1 MAVNVYEDFDTESF
15 IINNI
20 KLRVNPTDVTLFADN
35 AIYSET
41 YLRSKAVFSFRS
53 KYSRE
58 KVILTLPISISVTD
72 ATNDENAIASRE
84 DGLRLLSQLS
94 NYPFCFVKSSRIKSY
109 VAPLGGVS
117 STDFLMFGIQ
127 QLTLTQDMSMPDIL
141 FLEVHLVFNNFSPLI
156 RDFKFKDFTGLT
168 EYPSQSEMFN
178 QAFAELETNKKDVNL
193 LLTQLKALLNDSVT
207 SGSAYVDGS
216 LPYGVTAVLAP
227 KISEEEE
234 NSLIENSVD
243 YSTLLSETKT
253 FEVTASDGTATYNAD
268 FLSAVDSEEPKTASI
283 QKKKFRVAW
292 TAPSDLSFGGVAA
305 LQRVRIVK
313 YNKLARQYVSAHKHP
328 ILQYM
333 GRQPSTVELVYKV
346 NSSDIYKENVSSI
359 VAAYSHLFNILDMNN
374 LTYPE
379 ATAYNTLKIRSIA
392 AQAIG
397 LASVVPNQKHIS
409 STSNEQG
416 IETFSVSLVESDIED
431 FMKISKPLL
440 GREVAGTSS
449 SNIYKEAVV
458 LAYLEKVGQNTGVVT
473 SKMYSTKF
481 LEVYNSDYKAIY
493 EILFKEM
500 ANTFEAIIS
509 EFSGGA
515 VGGKLV
521 SKGTGYNQIGYV
533 NNNFKNL
540 VNNYTDAVTLT
551 RDLKTV
557 AIVLGAKIRERT
569 VLKNSTKADLS
580 KIAAKTSPIN
590 VEFEGQGTKTII
602 PADNYKRAGIADNS
616 ISVMFTQ
623 IEKLANLGD
632 SAAKASLETH
642 KADSANINDARVTSY
657 TGSNFK
663 EFNLSYLQAE
673 GGGADPMYF
682 VEPYYHMSSNDMFS
696 AYKLVTENFKA
707 SVDDALASTSDLVN
721 ASSQETYNLITPVLT
736 PSDIDEKAYTKE
748 DSTGYHVDAMG
759 RQSEGTLADSY
770 EGTSGGNYG
779 TISGSGSGKEF
790 IDWNAK
796 TGLSA
801 TQLRAKQAIIDTVKK
816 NTRIESKDKANWTV
830 FLIQLAGRES
840 RLGEAISSG
849 TGAKGLFQIVGGT
862 ASSLGYNNNSS
873 DFNAATEAAIK
884 YLITAIKP
892 AAVKKG
898 WTNWVHFYFLY
909 NLGPTGGSKL
919 LTSYY
924 DSTPLDSAGVKQID
938 LQSDENVNSR
948 RITNNRNLVVAYFNL
963 VVNHFAPMNKHLDVK
978 GNSPVERAKE
988 KVDKNVGVKAEAT
1001 KPITYS
1007 REDIQKNFVKV
1018 TYVEKPEEAV
1028 FPHSFFV
1035 SHNGKQYKIQ
1045 IRDILCPY
1053 PTIPNRTMTMK
1064 EYNNRTVVYTRR
1076 PQPFGTDAMNK
1087 MVELTKNGFYVEK
1100 SALVSGSVGFTYAYN
1115 LNYQDIGKLMVE
1127 MGLSFAVNNTQYANI
1142 KSNFYLGRTKQDV
1155 PSTADSAYATLA
1167 KKYSEGDKSIR
1178 FEDFATKGYFKD
1190 NKEDFL
1196 TAERKI
1202 TGAKFKPVVDVRPSS
1217 TVNTYLPF
1225 KNETGTVT
1233 GYFGEWRQKSGRNHF
1248 GIDSIP
1254 SGGAGNLQ
1262 YAAAEGI
1269 VVQKGAAGSAGN
1281 RIRIWHPKIGFSTQY
1296 FHLKDF
1302 KVNQGDRVSAGQAIG
1317 TMGATGGDYGVHSHY
1332 QVGFGN
1338 AATGNLINPW
1348 KTTKLSLIPAYE
1360 GNALGLQTHAAKFLS
1375 NGFYLSHDNKD
1386 LRDTGKM
1393 YKGKGLSTDYFDNSD
1408 YNASTAG
1415 STSTTAGVIST
1426 LKNATGLAKSRGI
1439 PKEFSVY
1446 NEDEIVKRQVANML
1460 FPFRQGLNT
1469 SFPVMKAYITVGT
1482 DNEDLILNDMIR
1494 LAYYFEVDG
1503 LASVRVNCNNDDN
1516 PVDVMVL
1523 TVANPSFT
1531 ATDNY
1536 AVTGKYLTTDM
1547 TSLYGPDEVEWV
1559 ADRIKIKAGTKLH
1572 IRAGYGNNP
1581 NDLTTI
1587 FNGVVTQMSGEKTAT
1602 LQLVCE
1608 GFGRE
1613 LVSTQIN
1620 PTKPEAAGG
1629 EWYNS
1634 STSLIYSKCLL
1645 EDSIVHFGA
1654 KTSFLNT
1661 ALAWLTPFSKEI
1673 QEDDMSD
1680 PEAKRLVTR
1689 FGANPFGDFGIHFT
1703 GGNLRQRLFSNIY
1716 SAEIDVLQP
1725 EFASS
1730 ISNYLSNLLSL
1741 TEKSG
1746 YFYIFEGQ
1754 TPWEAMKEMEYRHPG
1769 TRAKPLFFEDRMT
1782 MFFGLKEQMYIARDL
1797 DSAFMNSVASEK
1809 DDTITTEYLKQRGKR
1824 FDLVTR
1830 FHVATSANNIIS
1842 NGLTLDST
1850 FATGVD
1856 VLYFEDDD
1864 GRIEQKPDGLKSFRM
1879 SLDDDLNYWE
1889 YRYKTVSMPGTHGK
1903 YSSFMYGTTELRK
1916 QAEKMYGGKIT
1927 LIGNPQIKAG
1937 DYMFIDDDT
1946 KKMTGIIKVRE
1957 CIHHYTEEGFITE
1970 ITPGLYIEASSFY
1983 YTTLFTRLG
1992 LTAQAAIALSNFST
2006 ETTALSNSDFNLFY
2020 KTFVESNNNSMLTN
2034 LTETAKNIIYNSGAT
2049 PVAATALGGISMYT
2063 TLRTLHNLGLNSANT
2078 QAAYAYGSKA
2088 YSLAARTSA
2097 SGYKSLT
2104 QTMTLFKNTKN
2115 GKKALDT
2122 FNNLKTTSL
2131 IIRGLANTAKASY
2144 WTAGRMLLV
2153 MGKIRRASA
2162 VLLAI
2167 GSKHPIGFLI
2177 TVIGTFVYK
2186 YVEGLIQESMLTR
2199 QPLILFPINYF
2210 GRPYVAGISG
2220 YTVNSWL
2227 ESKKSNFDRNLGYAS
2242 KLVQEKRVVYPNSA
2256 FSTITGYFSNTGSY
2270 NENIVSGLTTVDDS
2284 SSTKSLGKK

>member
-53 KYSRE
+53 KHARE

-94 NYPFCFVKSSRIKSY
+94 NYPFCFIKSSRIKSY

-117 STDFLMFGIQ
+117 STDFLLFGIQ
-127 QLTLTQDMSMPDIL
+127 QLTLVQDMSMPDVL
-141 FLEVHLVFNNFSPLI
+141 FLEVHLVFNNFAPLL

-168 EYPSQSEMFN
+168 EFPSQSEMFN
-178 QAFAELETNKKDVNL
+178 QAFAELETNKKDVDNL
-193 LLTQLKALLNDSVT
+193 LNQLKALLNDSVI
-207 SGSAYVDGS
+207 SGSAYIDGS

-234 NSLIENSVD
+234 NALVEHAVD
-243 YSTLLSETKT
+243 YSSVLSETKV
-253 FEVTASDGTATYNAD
+253 FEVTASDGSAGYNAD
-268 FLSAVDSEEPKTASI
+268 FLSTVDSEEPKETSI
-283 QKKKFRVAW
+283 HKKKFKVAW

-305 LQRVRIVK
+305 LQRIKIVK
-313 YNKLARQYVSAHKHP
+313 YNKLARQYISAHKHP
-328 ILQYM
+328 VLQYM

-359 VAAYSHLFNILDMNN
+359 IAAYTHLFNVLDLNN

-397 LASVVPNQKHIS
+397 LSSVVPNQRHVGS
-409 STSNEQG
+409 SSNEQG
-416 IETFSVSLVESDIED
+416 VEIFSVSLIESDIED
-431 FMKISKPLL
+431 FMKISKPIL

-449 SNIYKEAVV
+449 ANIYKEAVV
-458 LAYLEKVGQNTGVVT
+458 TAYLEKVANNTGVVT

-481 LEVYNSDYKAIY
+481 LEVYNSDYKAVY
-493 EILFKEM
+493 QVMFQEM
-500 ANTFEAIIS
+500 ANTFEAILS
-509 EFSGGA
+509 EFAGGA

-557 AIVLGAKIRERT
+557 AIILGAKIKERT
-569 VLKNSTKADLS
+569 VYKNATKAELT
-580 KIAAKTSPIN
+580 KIADKTSPIN

-602 PADNYKRAGIADNS
+602 PADNYKQAGVADNS
-616 ISVMFTQ
+616 ISVIFTQ
-623 IEKLANLGD
+623 IQKLAELGD

-642 KADSANINDARVTSY
+642 KADSTNINDAKVTSY
-657 TGSNFK
+657 TGTNFK

-682 VEPYYHMSSNDMFS
+682 VEPYYHMSSNDLFS
-696 AYKLVTENFKA
+696 AYKLVNENFK
-707 SVDDALASTSDLVN
+707 SSIDDALASNSEIVNGTSQD
-721 ASSQETYNLITPVLT
+721 AYNIITPVLT
-736 PSDIDEKAYTKE
+736 PADIDEKAYSKE
-748 DSTGYHVDAMG
+748 ESSGYHVDAMG
-759 RQSEGTLADSY
+759 KQSEGTLADNY
-770 EGTSGGNYG
+770 EGTAGGNYG
-779 TISGSGSGKEF
+779 VISGSGSGKEF

-801 TQLRAKQAIIDTVKK
+801 TQLKAKQSIIDTVKK
-816 NTRIESKDKANWTV
+816 STRIEEKDKANWIV

-862 ASSLGYNNNSS
+862 ASELGYNNNSS
-873 DFNAATEAAIK
+873 DFAAATEAAIK
-884 YLITAIKP
+884 YLIVSIKP

-909 NLGPTGGSKL
+909 NLGPGGGAEFLS
-919 LTSYY
+919 SYY
-924 DSTPLDSAGVKQID
+924 NSTPLNAAGVKRID
-938 LQSDENVNSR
+938 QQSDDLVNSR
-948 RITNNRNLVVAYFNL
+948 RITNNRNLVTAYFNL
-963 VVNHFAPMNKHLDVK
+963 VVNHFAPMNKHMDVK
-978 GNSPVERAKE
+978 GNAPIDRAQE
-988 KVDKNVGVKAEAT
+988 KVDKNSGVKSEAA
-1001 KPITYS
+1001 KPTTYS

-1018 TYVEKPEEAV
+1018 TYVDKPEEAI
-1028 FPHSFFV
+1028 FPHAFYV
-1035 SHNGKQYKIQ
+1035 SYNGKQYRIQ
-1045 IRDILCPY
+1045 VKDISCPY
-1053 PTIPNRTMTMK
+1053 PAVPNRTMVMK
-1064 EYNNRTVVYTRR
+1064 NYNNRTVVYTRK
-1076 PQPFGTDAMNK
+1076 PQGFGTDAMNK
-1087 MVELTKNGFYVEK
+1087 MKELTKSGFYVEK
-1100 SALVSGSVGFTYAYN
+1100 SALVSGSTGFTYAYN

-1127 MGLSFAVNNTQYANI
+1127 MGLSFAVAGTQYANI
-1142 KSNFYLGRTKQDV
+1142 KSNFYLGRTKQDT
-1155 PSTADSAYATLA
+1155 PSNVDAQYAALA
-1167 KKYSEGDKSIR
+1167 KKYSEGDQSVR

-1190 NKEDFL
+1190 TKEDFL
-1196 TAERKI
+1196 TAERKV
-1202 TGAKFKPVVDVRPSS
+1202 TGAKIVDTRPTS
-1217 TVNTYLPF
+1217 TTNTYLPF

-1233 GYFGEWRQKSGRNHF
+1233 GYFGEWRKGSGRNHF
-1248 GIDSIP
+1248 GIDSVP
-1254 SGGAGNLQ
+1254 NGGGDLQ
-1262 YAAAEGI
+1262 YSAADGV
-1269 VVQKGAAGSAGN
+1269 VVQQGYSGDAGN

-1302 KVNQGDRVSAGQAIG
+1302 KVSQGDKVSAGQAIG
-1317 TMGATGGDYGVHSHY
+1317 TMGNTGVSFGAHSHY

-1348 KTTKLSLIPAYE
+1348 KTTKLSLIPEYR

-1375 NGFYLSHDNKD
+1375 NGFYLSANNKD
-1386 LRDTGKM
+1386 LRNTGKM
-1393 YKGKGLSTDYFDNSD
+1393 YKGEGLSTDLFDNSD
-1408 YNASTAG
+1408 FENS
-1415 STSTTAGVIST
+1415 SESSSTTSGVVST

-1439 PKEFSVY
+1439 PKEYSVY
-1446 NEDEIVKRQVANML
+1446 NEDEIVRRQISNML
-1460 FPFRQGLNT
+1460 FPYQQGLNI

-1482 DNEDLILNDMIR
+1482 DNEDLVLNDLVR

-1503 LASVRVNCNNDDN
+1503 LASIRVTCNNDDN
-1516 PVDVMVL
+1516 PVDAMVM

-1536 AVTGKYLTTDM
+1536 AVTGKYLTTNL

-1587 FNGVVTQMSGEKTAT
+1587 FNGVVTQMSGERSAT

-1634 STSLIYSKCLL
+1634 STPLIYSKCLL

-1689 FGANPFGDFGIHFT
+1689 FGANPFGNFGIHFT
-1703 GGNLRQRLFSNIY
+1703 GGNLKQRLFTNIY
-1716 SAEIDVLQP
+1716 TAEIDVLQP
-1725 EFASS
+1725 EFASRL
-1730 ISNYLSNLLSL
+1730 SNYLSNLLSF

-1797 DSAFMNSVASEK
+1797 DSAFMNSVTTDKS
-1809 DDTITTEYLKQRGKR
+1809 DTITTDYLKQRSKR
-1824 FDLVTR
+1824 FDLVSR
-1830 FHVATSANNIIS
+1830 FHIATSANNIIS

-1864 GRIEQKPDGLKSFRM
+1864 GRIEQKPDSLESFRM

-1903 YSSFMYGTTELRK
+1903 YSSFMYGTTELRR
-1916 QAEKMYGGKIT
+1916 QAERMYGGKIT

-1957 CIHHYTEEGFITE
+1957 CIHHFTEDGFVTE

-1983 YTTLFTRLG
+1983 YTTLFARLG

-2006 ETTALSNSDFNLFY
+2006 ENTALSNSDFNVFY
-2020 KTFVESNNNSMLTN
+2020 QTFVDSNNNSLLTN
-2034 LTETAKNIIYNSGAT
+2034 LTNTASAILYNSGAT

-2063 TLRTLHNLGLNSANT
+2063 TLSTLHKIGLNSTNT
-2078 QAAYAYGSKA
+2078 QAAYAYGAKA
-2088 YSLAARTSA
+2088 YNLAAKTSA
-2097 SGYKSLT
+2097 SGYRSLT
-2104 QTMTLFKNTKN
+2104 STMALFKNTQK

-2122 FNNLKTTSL
+2122 FNNLRSTSL
-2131 IIRGLANTAKASY
+2131 IIKGLANTARASY

-2162 VLLAI
+2162 VLLQI
-2167 GSKHPIGFLI
+2167 GSKNPIGLLI
-2177 TVIGTFVYK
+2177 TIIGTFVYK

-2199 QPLILFPINYF
+2199 QPLLLFPINYF

-2220 YTVNSWL
+2220 FTVNSWL
-2227 ESKKSNFDRNLGYAS
+2227 ESKKSNFNRNLGYAS
-2242 KLVQEKRVVYPNSA
+2242 KLAQEKRVLYPTSA
-2256 FSTITGYFSNTGSY
+2256 FSAITGYFANTGSY
-2270 NENIVSGLTTVDDS
+2270 NTPIINGLRTVEDRENTT
-2284 SSTKSLGKK
+2284 KNLGKK